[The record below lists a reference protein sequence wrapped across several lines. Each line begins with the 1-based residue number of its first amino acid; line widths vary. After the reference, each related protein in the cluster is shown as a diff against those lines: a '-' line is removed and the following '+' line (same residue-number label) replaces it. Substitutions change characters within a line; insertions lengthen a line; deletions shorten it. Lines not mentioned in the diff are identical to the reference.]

1 MTMHTASLRMLLPV
15 AGLIVAGCDPV
26 VNIAGTNFPAWLL
39 CAIAGAILIAPMR
52 PAFAATRLEPHLG
65 PLILIFPCLAIVLAC
80 LVYLIFSIA
89 SEALQWTSLNL
100 LHSQVRLKTSRRLNE
115 GLAGRGSFIARL
127 AVLLYRCA
135 IQPCERLVVLLA
147 R

>member
-1 MTMHTASLRMLLPV
+1 MIMHTASALRMVLPV

-65 PLILIFPCLAIVLAC
+65 PLILIYPCLAIVLAC
-80 LVYLIFSIA
+80 LLYVIFF
-89 SEALQWTSLNL
+89 NR
-100 LHSQVRLKTSRRLNE
+100 V
-115 GLAGRGSFIARL
+115 
-127 AVLLYRCA
+127 
-135 IQPCERLVVLLA
+135 
-147 R
+147 

>member
-65 PLILIFPCLAIVLAC
+65 PLILIYPCLAIVLAC
-80 LVYLIFSIA
+80 LLYVIFF
-89 SEALQWTSLNL
+89 NR
-100 LHSQVRLKTSRRLNE
+100 V
-115 GLAGRGSFIARL
+115 
-127 AVLLYRCA
+127 
-135 IQPCERLVVLLA
+135 
-147 R
+147 